1 MKSRLTSLVLTAVTF
16 SALGFAGSKVFAEA
30 PAVAPPGAPAVA
42 APGAPAAAGA
52 YVRPAGAVE
61 PEPRYSLDNTAN
73 TFTMGKTEKTKV
85 GYVYWFFDKQI
96 AGGKTLKLSVVGPHQ
111 ASHDP
116 HFHVE
121 DEFFYVVEGK
131 AEFFL
136 DGKRKVVGPNTGM
149 FAPSNVMH
157 GIKNAGDTELKYLVI
172 KEYANT
178 K

>member
-1 MKSRLTSLVLTAVTF
+1 MKSNLTSLVLTAVAF
-16 SALGFAGSKVFAEA
+16 SALGFAGSKVLAEA
-30 PAVAPPGAPAVA
+30 PSA
-42 APGAPAAAGA
+42 APAAPVAAA
-52 YVRPAGAVE
+52 YVRPAGAVA
-61 PEPRYSLDNTAN
+61 PEPRYNLDNTAN

-96 AGGKTLKLSVVGPHQ
+96 ADGKTLKLSVVGPHQ

-121 DEFFYVVEGK
+121 DEFFYVLEGK

-136 DGKRKVVGPNTGM
+136 DGKRKVVGANTGM
-149 FAPSNVMH
+149 YAPSNVTH

-172 KEYANT
+172 KEYAPA

>member
-1 MKSRLTSLVLTAVTF
+1 MKSKLTSLVLTAVAFT
-16 SALGFAGSKVFAEA
+16 AIGFAGSKVLAEA
-30 PAVAPPGAPAVA
+30 PAAAPSAAAAAPPA
-42 APGAPAAAGA
+42 AAPAAPGA
-52 YVRPAGAVE
+52 YVRPAGAVA
-61 PEPRYSLDNTAN
+61 PEPRYNLDNVAN
-73 TFTMGKTEKTKV
+73 TFSMSKTEKTKV

-96 AGGKTLKLSVVGPHQ
+96 ADGKTLKLSVVGPRQ

-149 FAPSNVMH
+149 YAPSNVMH

-172 KEYANT
+172 KDYSEA